1 MSNVSNL
8 SDTAHSILVLLNNAN
23 ELIVK
28 SSDRKNAADVMRAI
42 TAYAKGKNYPL
53 NQERLDNFGA
63 VLYDARPYT
72 LTMIIKDIADEV
84 MLIEQKA
91 LTKRNKEV
99 VLNKKKKN

>member
-1 MSNVSNL
+1 MPNL

-28 SSDRKNAADVMRAI
+28 SSDRKNAADVMKAI
-42 TAYAKGKNYPL
+42 TVYAKGKNYPL
-53 NQERLDNFGA
+53 TQDKLDNFGA

-84 MLIEQKA
+84 MLIEQK
-91 LTKRNKEV
+91 TMSKRAKSAI
-99 VLNKKKKN
+99 LNKKKKD